1 MIIAH
6 VLKSGGVYAP
16 EHVVSL
22 RTQIR
27 WFMPDVPIVCLSD
40 IDFQIE
46 DVRRVPLTHGWPGW
60 WSKLELFRPGVFGKQ
75 RVVYL
80 DLDTWVRRDLAP
92 LAEIPGA
99 FCALRDFYR
108 PDGLGSGVMVF
119 DPLEAVEL
127 YIRFAFDAEA
137 QMRKHKRG
145 GDQAFI
151 EQYRIWTAAR
161 IQDHAAGVYS
171 YKVHCKEGVPADAR
185 LVCFHGRPKP
195 WEVAHVAAA

>member
-1 MIIAH
+1 MIVAL
-6 VLKSGGVYAP
+6 VLKSGGEYRP
-16 EHVVSL
+16 EHVQSL
-22 RTQIR
+22 RNQIR
-27 WFMPDVPIVCLSD
+27 TFMPDVEIVCLSD

-46 DVRRVPLTHGWPGW
+46 DVRREPLRHDWPGW

-80 DLDTWVRRDLAP
+80 DLDTWVRGDLTP
-92 LAEIPGA
+92 LAAIPGTFA
-99 FCALRDFYR
+99 TLRDFYR

-127 YIRFAFDAEA
+127 YIRFAFDAESH
-137 QMRKHKRG
+137 MRQHKRG

-151 EQYRIWTAAR
+151 ETFRIWTASR
-161 IQDHAAGVYS
+161 IQDHVSGVYS
-171 YKVHCKEGVPADAR
+171 YKADCLEGVPADAR

-195 WEVAHVAAA
+195 WEVADVAAA